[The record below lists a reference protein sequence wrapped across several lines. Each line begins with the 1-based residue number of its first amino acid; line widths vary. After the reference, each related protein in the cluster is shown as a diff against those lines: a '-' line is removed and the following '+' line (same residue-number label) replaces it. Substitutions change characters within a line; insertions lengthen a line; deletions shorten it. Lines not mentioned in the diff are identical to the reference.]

1 MNISMQGVSATL
13 FYGTFV
19 LAVALFA
26 ALFWM
31 IVRYFFRPSFHK
43 PVLGQFRLIGM
54 LFVVAFCL
62 RFGVECVP
70 NGEDYSL
77 LTLELSFNGF
87 CKLLADSFVHSLQ
100 TFSMDEGYTEYLLS
114 GLGYLADTAA
124 PGFVVGLYTH
134 LSNIINV
141 MCPVLGGA
149 VLLDMLCDC
158 FPRWRYNALLTH
170 KRYIFS
176 EINEQS
182 VALAESIAKN
192 WNRELTE
199 KKRPF
204 VVLPDSPSII
214 FTDSYA
220 DGSDERISE
229 LLDRVHDLN
238 ALTFRCDITEFRLL
252 GCMDRLLQHVR
263 DYSFVYLLVDQNT
276 QENIRAAIRLTDAD
290 APLQALSSRA
300 ACAVLT
306 FSDSEADS
314 TMLDKLNQELT
325 AKAPQREAEKK
336 CTPLLMLLAPEQRC
350 AQQLLFHAPLFLPL
364 CSEQYQQLELL
375 VVGSTAFAQE
385 YVRNAYYMGQLLF
398 PGTDRKIPLTI
409 HCVAEN
415 EDARKQMEQALRHRM
430 PEVFEPHVEQRA
442 GRIRF
447 YAAEPLS
454 AVFDQLLE
462 QVAGQVST
470 VLVDPQKEYRVQ
482 DVTLDLQRWF
492 LRRELGRRRPVLLF
506 SRCSD
511 AVLGS
516 TLERTAELLRTG
528 QYQAKKEQRWPGS
541 CYVTVFG
548 SWQEQFSYQNIFAP
562 DFLSYSLCLSDVYR
576 DSNQTALERIESQLE
591 RLRSGV
597 TDSYGM
603 QANIALA
610 IHSTSKLFS
619 AGLLP
624 EWLRTKIW
632 PLPDVLR
639 LHAESGSMQELD
651 QMQLN
656 HLVWMERL
664 RWCAYSR
671 SQGYQRITPEQWQNI
686 QPAASDPKDLVW
698 QSRALDLRLHNCL
711 VPSDPQ
717 RAMFDRPT
725 AQSAADES
733 AMPEWSMERPGPG
746 WDALDRMTW
755 AEHQAAQAF
764 YKARGQELHGANGKP
779 MPGLYKNYKCYDYEL
794 MLALDNCVK
803 EYLNQDRAFYTLETL
818 LSPHDAQK
826 KWDRTMQNG

>member
-1 MNISMQGVSATL
+1 
-13 FYGTFV
+13 
-19 LAVALFA
+19 
-26 ALFWM
+26 
-31 IVRYFFRPSFHK
+31 
-43 PVLGQFRLIGM
+43 
-54 LFVVAFCL
+54 
-62 RFGVECVP
+62 
-70 NGEDYSL
+70 
-77 LTLELSFNGF
+77 
-87 CKLLADSFVHSLQ
+87 
-100 TFSMDEGYTEYLLS
+100 
-114 GLGYLADTAA
+114 
-124 PGFVVGLYTH
+124 
-134 LSNIINV
+134 
-141 MCPVLGGA
+141 
-149 VLLDMLCDC
+149 
-158 FPRWRYNALLTH
+158 
-170 KRYIFS
+170 
-176 EINEQS
+176 
-182 VALAESIAKN
+182 
-192 WNRELTE
+192 
-199 KKRPF
+199 
-204 VVLPDSPSII
+204 
-214 FTDSYA
+214 
-220 DGSDERISE
+220 
-229 LLDRVHDLN
+229 
-238 ALTFRCDITEFRLL
+238 
-252 GCMDRLLQHVR
+252 
-263 DYSFVYLLVDQNT
+263 
-276 QENIRAAIRLTDAD
+276 
-290 APLQALSSRA
+290 
-300 ACAVLT
+300 
-306 FSDSEADS
+306 
-314 TMLDKLNQELT
+314 
-325 AKAPQREAEKK
+325 
-336 CTPLLMLLAPEQRC
+336 MLLAPEQRC

-576 DSNQTALERIESQLE
+576 DSNQTALERSESQLE

-603 QANIALA
+603 RANIALA

-664 RWCAYSR
+664 RWCAYTR

-725 AQSAADES
+725 ARSAADES

-803 EYLNQDRAFYTLETL
+803 EYLNHDRTFYTLETL